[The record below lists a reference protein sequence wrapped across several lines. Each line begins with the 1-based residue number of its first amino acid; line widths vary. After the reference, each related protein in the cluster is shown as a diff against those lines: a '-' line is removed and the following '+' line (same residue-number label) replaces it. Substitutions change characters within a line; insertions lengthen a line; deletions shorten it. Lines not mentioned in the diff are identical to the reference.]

1 MLKIEQELQK
11 EKENIIIPYTIFDFK
26 ISPSLTNEN
35 LNKDSLSKLASL
47 RFKENSILN
56 DILPK
61 YYI

>member
-1 MLKIEQELQK
+1 MITLEQELQK
-11 EKENIIIPYTIFDFK
+11 EDSNTILPYIIFDFK
-26 ISPSLTNEN
+26 ISPTLTNED
-35 LNKDSLSKLASL
+35 LNKDLLSKLATL

>member
-11 EKENIIIPYTIFDFK
+11 EKSTTIIPYIIFDFK
-26 ISPSLTNEN
+26 ISPTLTNED
-35 LNKDSLSKLASL
+35 LNKDLLSKLASL